1 MLPELFYFSCRDKT
15 SHIEFI
21 VDYRNLASKLIAV
34 VKENQLTAYLFKLRF
49 FIFLYDRK
57 LFLYILQLYFQF
69 LKLSVKLCGG
79 CFSVAVKEVR

>member
-15 SHIEFI
+15 RHIEFI
-21 VDYRNLASKLIAV
+21 VDYRNLTSKFIAV

-57 LFLYILQLYFQF
+57 LFLYILQLCFQL

-79 CFSVAVKEVR
+79 CFSVTVKEVR